1 MRVDVVSLGLA
12 CADVM
17 VKPVST
23 LPEKGTLGLVPTL
36 ELHLGGLAAAT
47 ATVLS
52 KLGTRAAFV
61 GMVGQDGFGDFIV
74 RTLDDAG
81 VDTTAVKRSSDA
93 STPATVVMIDDNG
106 ERTFLHHSGTAAL
119 FTDTDIHTNIFVD
132 ASWVHWGGPAVTPGL
147 DGAPA
152 GRILKRAQDNGC
164 TTSLDTCYDGAG
176 KWFERIEAALPH
188 TDYVMSSLEE
198 ARAYTGCDSKEDIAA
213 FFLGY
218 GVKGAI
224 IKLGEDGIYAANADD
239 EFHVLAHR
247 VDVVDTTGAG
257 DAACAGFI
265 HGYLNSWSF
274 EDSVR
279 LANAVGGLAVQGLG
293 GADAVSS
300 LDDALA
306 LMSPAPAMGGKST

>member
-17 VKPVST
+17 VKPVTT

-52 KLGTRAAFV
+52 KLGARVAFL
-61 GMVGQDGFGDFIV
+61 GMVGEDGFGDFIV
-74 RTLDDAG
+74 STLDSAG
-81 VDTTAVKRSSDA
+81 VDTESVVRSPEA
-93 STPATVVMIDDNG
+93 STPATVVMIDDRG

-119 FTDTDIHTNIFVD
+119 FSDSAIDDNAFDD

-147 DGAPA
+147 DGEPA
-152 GRILKRAQDNGC
+152 GRILKRAKQSGC

-176 KWFERIEAALPH
+176 KWFQRIEAALPH

-198 ARAYTGCDSKEDIAA
+198 ARAYTGCESKEDIAE
-213 FFLGY
+213 FFLKHGA
-218 GVKGAI
+218 KGAM
-224 IKLGEDGIYAANADD
+224 IKLGEEGIYASNGDG
-239 EFHVLAHR
+239 EFAVPAHR

-265 HGYLNSWSF
+265 YAQLKDWSF
-274 EDSVR
+274 EDSIR
-279 LANAVGGLAVQGLG
+279 LATAVGGLTVQHMG
-293 GADAVSS
+293 GAEAVSS
-300 LDDALA
+300 LEDAVA
-306 LMSPAPAMGGKST
+306 LMNSTAVGGGKS

>member
-17 VKPVST
+17 VKPVTT

-52 KLGTRAAFV
+52 KLGARVAFL
-61 GMVGQDGFGDFIV
+61 GMVGEDGFGDFIV

-81 VDTTAVKRSSDA
+81 VITESIKRSSAA
-93 STPATVVMIDDNG
+93 STPATVVLIDDRG
-106 ERTFLHHSGTAAL
+106 ERTFLHHSGTAAH
-119 FTDTDIHTNIFVD
+119 FSDTDIDAGVFTD

-147 DGAPA
+147 DGEPA
-152 GRILKRAQDNGC
+152 GRILKWAHESGC

-198 ARAYTGCDSKEDIAA
+198 ARAYTGCNSQEEIAA
-213 FFLGY
+213 FFLDHGA
-218 GVKGAI
+218 KGAI
-224 IKLGEDGIYAANADD
+224 IKLGKNGIYAATSDQ
-239 EFHVLAHR
+239 EFNVPAHQ

-265 HGYLNSWSF
+265 YAHLNGWTF

-279 LANAVGGLAVQGLG
+279 LANAVGGLTVQRMG
-293 GADAVSS
+293 GAEAVSS
-300 LDDALA
+300 LDDAVA
-306 LMSPAPAMGGKST
+306 LMNTVAAAGGKQT